1 MNDINKYLG
10 VEVEEEEKSG
20 WEEGGEI
27 LRPSLRSVLKSFV
40 VGGGGGGGGV
50 GKGREEA
57 AEEKEELPHHLDS
70 PALPIIIL
78 N

>member
-40 VGGGGGGGGV
+40 VGGGGGG
-50 GKGREEA
+50 KGREEA